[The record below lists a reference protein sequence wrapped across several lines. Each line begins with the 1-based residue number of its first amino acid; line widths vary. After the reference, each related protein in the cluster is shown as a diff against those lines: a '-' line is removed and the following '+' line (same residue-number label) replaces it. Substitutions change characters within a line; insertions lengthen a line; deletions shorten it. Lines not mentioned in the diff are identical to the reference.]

1 MSLSTSPSS
10 SLPVIPPLDPA
21 NPIELNHRHPNNP
34 FYKSC
39 MKLHFEPLESS
50 LNYSGNYRTYVS
62 LSLEGIVTL
71 SQLNY
76 NIALQDPSLKKN
88 FPSTQI
94 ERCLHSSTKKL
105 LLLDLDET
113 LIHADFDGEY
123 PSKSYDAVIS
133 FMGKKGEKCSVGV
146 FIRNGLS
153 FFLENVSKEFEI
165 GIFTAST
172 QEYADAVIKY
182 IDPDN
187 KYFKFKLYRDACV
200 SACGVNIK
208 DLSLISSDD
217 NDMKRIVLVD
227 NSLYS
232 FANQIRN
239 GVLINSFYNDK
250 NDYDLLN
257 VMNYLLNYLVKAD
270 DVREVNEQVF
280 NFEDIMNQLYQ
291 QQQQQQGKL

>member
-1 MSLSTSPSS
+1 MSLPTTAPSS
-10 SLPVIPPLDPA
+10 SPSDPA
-21 NPIELNHRHPNNP
+21 NPIELNHRHPNNA

-39 MKLHFEPLESS
+39 SKLQFEPLESS

-71 SQLNY
+71 SQLKY
-76 NIALQDPSLKKN
+76 DIALQDPSLKKN
-88 FPSTQI
+88 FPSPHI
-94 ERCLHSSTKKL
+94 ERCLHSTKKL

-113 LIHADFDGEY
+113 LIHADFDSEY
-123 PSKSYDAVIS
+123 PSKSYDATIS

-146 FIRNGLS
+146 FVRNGLS
-153 FFLENVSKEFEI
+153 CFLENVSKEFEI

-217 NDMKRIVLVD
+217 SDMKRIVLVD

-257 VMNYLLNYLVKAD
+257 VMNYLLNYLAKAD
-270 DVREVNEQVF
+270 DVREVNEHVF
-280 NFEDIMNQLYQ
+280 NFEEIMNQLCQ
-291 QQQQQQGKL
+291 QRILK